1 MISLTRHKNK
11 IFLVVFLLV
20 FFILS
25 ELAFSNFSLTRDAIS
40 IDFTNT
46 SDEAGVIAS
55 NSTSVDSEKTI
66 KIAISAIVSPD
77 ETLKYYQEMLDY
89 ISSRIDIKVKLV
101 QRKTYQEVNDL
112 LQQNKVD
119 AAFIC
124 SRAYVEGNYHFGLEL
139 LAVPVVKEK
148 TVYYSYIIVP
158 KDSKVNSIKDLK
170 GLTFAYTD
178 PLSNSGKLSP
188 DYLLVMN
195 GEDPNTFFR
204 LTFYTYSHDKSIQ
217 AVSEKLVDG
226 AAVDSLVWNYENAT
240 NPNFTSKTKI
250 IYISPPYGIPPI
262 VFPRNID
269 PILIIKLRNVLLE
282 MHEDKDGQAIL
293 QHMFVDRFVETDD
306 SIYDTI
312 RMMIK
317 VVNNANR

>member
-20 FFILS
+20 IFILS
-25 ELAFSNFSLTRDAIS
+25 ELAFSNAFLTRDTIPV
-40 IDFTNT
+40 DFTNT
-46 SDEAGVIAS
+46 SDEVSVIAS

-66 KIAISAIVSPD
+66 KIAISAIVSP
-77 ETLKYYQEMLDY
+77 EESLKYYQEMLDY
-89 ISSRIDIKVKLV
+89 ISSKIDVKVKLI

-139 LAVPVVKEK
+139 LTVPVVKEK

-195 GEDPNTFFR
+195 GENPNTFFR

-240 NPNFTSKTKI
+240 NPKLTSKTKI

-262 VFPRNID
+262 VVPRNID
-269 PILIIKLRNVLLE
+269 PILKIKLRNVLLE

-293 QHMFVDRFVETDD
+293 QHIFVDRFVEADD

-312 RMMIK
+312 RMMTK
-317 VVNNANR
+317 VVINANR